1 MYDVLIASD
10 DSDDLRERMAA
21 CQRAGLNCAGT
32 RGMIETRNALLTGY
46 ARAFVLPLT
55 MRLATALADL
65 AVLRNPRVVI
75 VPLADASVPNAQCVY
90 DIVPNARTM
99 LNTRVAPEDLAA
111 VLCHVIETEAPMRE
125 TA

>member
-10 DSDDLRERMAA
+10 DDDDLRARMAA
-21 CQRAGLNCAGT
+21 CSRAGLNCAGT
-32 RGMIETRNALLTGY
+32 IGMVETRNTLLTGH
-46 ARAFVLPLT
+46 ARVLVLPLT

-65 AVLRNPRVVI
+65 AVLRNPNMVI

-90 DIVPNARTM
+90 DIVPNARAM
-99 LNTRVAPEDLAA
+99 LNTRVAPDDLAA
-111 VLCHVIETEAPMRE
+111 VLCHVIETDAPTQV